1 MKLQIDSI
9 DMYFDK
15 YSQQFDCILEKTK
28 FGKKYTYKD
37 EHSQVSIY
45 VLNTNKVRIFR
56 EGNINSKQYFDLE
69 QETKF
74 LYNTNYLKTYLT
86 LLTKELI
93 IEDNTLS
100 LIYELY
106 GENKNLINSIKMI
119 IREG

>member
-1 MKLQIDSI
+1 MRLQIDSI

-15 YSQQFDCILEKTK
+15 YSQKFDCILEKTK
-28 FGKKYTYKD
+28 IGKKYTYKD
-37 EHSQVSIY
+37 EHGQVSIY

-56 EGNINSKQYFDLE
+56 EGNVNSKQYFDLE
-69 QETKF
+69 QETNF

-93 IEDNTLS
+93 IKDNILS

-106 GENKNLINSIKMI
+106 DENKNLINSIKMI
-119 IREG
+119 IREE